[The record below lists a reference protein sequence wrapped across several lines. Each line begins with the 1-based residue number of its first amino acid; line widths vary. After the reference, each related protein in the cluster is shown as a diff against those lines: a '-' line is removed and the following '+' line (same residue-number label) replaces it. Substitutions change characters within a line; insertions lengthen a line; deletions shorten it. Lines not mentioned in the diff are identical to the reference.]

1 MTSVYEALYEKL
13 RDELASYKDEV
24 AQMGPYEII
33 SKARLITIRENIV
46 DAASASAYDPNHIEP
61 GKATNL
67 LQVDNLLGHMADV
80 YAACDQNPILFN
92 VNQIGTL
99 DEILEDVYQSFPEF
113 QKETAQSRILN
124 KYTVEYKIDAGYDVP
139 VPANMDA
146 NDLSD
151 SDILDILSHGIEDLD
166 IGDAEYDDRSE
177 PDLIQNDD
185 ESYDVHVRIYATYFT
200 DIYAFSEEEAKTLAE
215 EKVQEADFGELTSD
229 EEFQYEFYAIG
240 KDLTDSMK
248 LAHTIIEAVR
258 DLEADAHT
266 GCDRFFAPNIDNTNC
281 ALLVKIED
289 AKNITIDVYESLDT
303 FYEHPFAAIGT
314 TESEYYKAANDILAH
329 SRKLGSIETEAD
341 LIQMTM
347 NDFVVSEMGL
357 GEHESTFRAAPKPQ
371 KQTDLD
377 R

>member
-1 MTSVYEALYEKL
+1 MTTLYEALYEKL

-24 AQMGPYEII
+24 AQMEPYEII
-33 SKARLITIRENIV
+33 SKARSIAIRENIV
-46 DAASASAYDPNHIEP
+46 DAASASAYNANHIEP
-61 GKATNL
+61 GKATDL

-113 QKETAQSRILN
+113 QKETARPEVLN
-124 KYTVEYKIDAGYDVP
+124 KYTVEYKINAGYDVP

-151 SDILDILSHGIEDLD
+151 SDILDILSHGIDFD
-166 IGDAEYDDRSE
+166 IGYAEYDDRSE
-177 PDLIQNDD
+177 PDLIKNDD
-185 ESYDVHVRIYATYFT
+185 GSYDLHVRIYATYFT

-229 EEFQYEFYAIG
+229 EEFQYELSAVD
-240 KDLTDSMK
+240 KELTDSMK

-266 GCDRFFAPNIDNTNC
+266 GCNRFFAPNIDNTNC

-314 TESEYYKAANDILAH
+314 TGSEYYKNANDILTH
-329 SRKLGSIETEAD
+329 SRKLGSIETEVD

-357 GEHESTFRAAPKPQ
+357 GERESTFRTAPKPQ